1 MCWIGEKCVEVTGI
15 RDPKARDLPD
25 IADGTGGHHLERRVR
40 RYQRIQIAHGAVL
53 PEERPRISARW
64 TGRADRSAH
73 DVTAAVHGQAG
84 AHEIAF
90 QYPEIP
96 NALVPGPQKWMKGR
110 TAWQGG
116 KTGHSKPFP
125 SVVHSRLANPKFCS
139 KYRGPRNTAQR
150 GTFNSMFRRMASGS
164 S

>member
-15 RDPKARDLPD
+15 RDPKARDLLD
-25 IADGTGGHHLERRVR
+25 IVDGTGGHHIERRVR

-64 TGRADRSAH
+64 TGALIEAPTMSPRLLIARLAPN
-73 DVTAAVHGQAG
+73 
-84 AHEIAF
+84 EIAL
-90 QYPEIP
+90 YPEIL
-96 NALVPGPQKWMKGR
+96 NALVPGPQKWMKGC